1 MSEPFRSDLTA
12 IFQAGVAAVSPDQA
26 IVSHLH
32 IDGDSLCI
40 CGRNYALNKGRV
52 IVLGAGKGAAPMAM
66 ALENMLGERIDDSLV
81 VVKYDHG
88 LPLEHIKLAEAAHPV
103 PDEAG
108 ANATRQMLQLAK
120 DAGPEDLVI
129 CLITGGASALTP
141 APVSGVTLDDLRALT
156 HAMLECGATIHEIN
170 ALRKHLSQF
179 SGGRL
184 AQAAAPA
191 QVVALIVSDVVGD
204 NLDVIA
210 SGPTAPDDSTFDD
223 CMKIIARY
231 GLTDNLPMAVLS
243 HLQQGCLGQQPE
255 TPKSANPVFGNVQ
268 MELVATNSL
277 ALEAAAAR
285 ARSLGYTPHIL
296 TACMTGNAEER
307 ARELVAQLR
316 AAPAGSCLL
325 AGGECT
331 VQITGTGKG
340 GRNQHM
346 ALAAAMLLEGEK
358 NLAALFAG
366 TDGTDG
372 PTDAAG
378 GFALADTVVRIRSQN
393 SPDEL
398 LRNNDSYAALTQARD
413 LLITGPT
420 RTNVMDMAILVSG
433 RP

>member
-1 MSEPFRSDLTA
+1 MSELFRSDLTA
-12 IFQAGVAAVSPDQA
+12 IFQAGLAAVSPDQA
-26 IVSHLH
+26 ILSHLR
-32 IDGDSLCI
+32 IDGDTLCI
-40 CGRNYALNKGRV
+40 CGRKYPLSRGRV
-52 IVLGAGKGAAPMAM
+52 IVLGAGKGAAPMAL
-66 ALENMLGERIDDSLV
+66 ALENLLGKRIDDSLV

-88 LPLEHIKLAEAAHPV
+88 LPLEHIRLAEAAHPV

-108 ANATRQMLQLAK
+108 ANATRQMLQLAAN
-120 DAGPEDLVI
+120 AGPDDLVI
-129 CLITGGASALTP
+129 CLMTGGASALTP
-141 APVSGVTLDDLRALT
+141 APVAGVTLDDLRGLT

-191 QVVALIVSDVVGD
+191 QVAALIVSDVVGD

-210 SGPTAPDDSTFDD
+210 SGPTAPDDSTFGD
-223 CMKIIARY
+223 CMNIIDRY
-231 GLTDNLPMAVLS
+231 DLAGSLPAAVMT
-243 HLQQGCLGQQPE
+243 HLQQGCGGQQPE
-255 TPKSANPVFGNVQ
+255 TPKSDNAVFGRVQ

-277 ALEAAAAR
+277 ALEAAAAQ
-285 ARSLGYTPHIL
+285 ARSMGYTSRIL

-307 ARELVAQLR
+307 ARELVDELR
-316 AAPAGSCLL
+316 KVPAGTCLL

-331 VQITGTGKG
+331 VQVTGQGRG

-346 ALAAAMLLEGEK
+346 ALAASMLLEGE
-358 NLAALFAG
+358 NHLAALFAG

-378 GFALADTVVRIRSQN
+378 GFALSQTAARIRSQA
-393 SPDEL
+393 SPDAL
-398 LRNNDSYAALTQARD
+398 LRDNNSYEALTIAGD

-420 RTNVMDMAILVSG
+420 LTNVMDMAILVSG

>member
-26 IVSHLH
+26 ILSHLH
-32 IDGDSLCI
+32 TDGDRLCI
-40 CGRNYALNKGRV
+40 CGRNYDLSQGHV

-66 ALENMLGERIDDSLV
+66 ALENMLGGRIDNSLV

-88 LPLEHIKLAEAAHPV
+88 LPLEHIMLAEAAHPV

-108 ANATRQMLQLAK
+108 ANATRQMLQLAQA
-120 DAGPEDLVI
+120 AGPEDIVI

-141 APVSGVTLDDLRALT
+141 APVSGVTLNDLRALT
-156 HAMLECGATIHEIN
+156 HAMLDCGATIHEIN
-170 ALRKHLSQF
+170 TLRKHLSQF

-191 QVVALIVSDVVGD
+191 KVVALIVSDVVGD

-223 CMKIIARY
+223 CMKIIAHY
-231 GLTDNLPMAVLS
+231 GLAESLPETVMS
-243 HLQQGCLGQQPE
+243 HLQQGCIGKQPE
-255 TPKSANPVFGNVQ
+255 TPKSANPVFDNVQ

-277 ALEAAAAR
+277 ALEAAAAQ
-285 ARSLGYTPHIL
+285 ARNLGYTPQIL
-296 TACMTGNAEER
+296 TTCMTGNAENR

-316 AAPAGSCLL
+316 NAPAGTCLL

-331 VQITGTGKG
+331 VQITGQGKG

-346 ALAAAMLLEGEK
+346 ALAASLLLEGESS
-358 NLAALFAG
+358 LAALFAG

-378 GFALADTVVRIRSQN
+378 GFALSQTAARIRSQA
-393 SPDEL
+393 SPDAL
-398 LRNNDSYAALTQARD
+398 LHNNNSYEALALAGD

-433 RP
+433 KP